1 MSQVAHTKLKMPLN
15 GRSFNQDSNDNPKT
29 SYIKE
34 LVDPEHQL
42 FHHRIQSCSYNL
54 DRHHLSR
61 VLIDNMIHHN
71 GIGISANQIGIWERA
86 FAMVRDLENNE
97 VMVCFNPRIIKSY
110 SEEVEMEEGCLSYP
124 ELFLKVKR
132 PDKIVVKYEDEDKKT
147 HKLKLQGLASRVFQH
162 EYDHMEGIDFTQ
174 RT

>member
-1 MSQVAHTKLKMPLN
+1 MITP
-15 GRSFNQDSNDNPKT
+15 RTTF
-29 SYIKE
+29 IKD
-34 LVDPEHQL
+34 LVEPEHQL
-42 FHHRIQSCSYNL
+42 FHHRINSCSYNL

-61 VLIDNMIHHN
+61 VLVDNMIHHQ

-86 FAMVRDLENNE
+86 FAMVRDIENNE
-97 VMVCFNPRIIKSY
+97 VIVCFNPRIVKSY

-124 ELFLKVKR
+124 ELFLKIKR
-132 PDKIVVKYEDEDKKT
+132 PDKIVVKYEDENKKI
-147 HKLKLQGLASRVFQH
+147 HKIKLQGLASRVFQH

>member
-1 MSQVAHTKLKMPLN
+1 MIT
-15 GRSFNQDSNDNPKT
+15 PKT

-34 LVDPEHQL
+34 LVEPEHQL

-61 VLIDNMIHHN
+61 VLIDNMIYHN

-86 FAMVRDLENNE
+86 FAMVKDIENNE

-110 SEEVEMEEGCLSYP
+110 SKEVEMEEGCLSYP

-132 PDKIVVKYEDEDKKT
+132 PDKIVVKYEDEDKNT
-147 HKLKLQGLASRVFQH
+147 HKLKLSGLTSRVFQH

>member
-1 MSQVAHTKLKMPLN
+1 MITPRAT
-15 GRSFNQDSNDNPKT
+15 F
-29 SYIKE
+29 IKE
-34 LVDPEHQL
+34 LVEPEHQL

-86 FAMVRDLENNE
+86 FAMIRDLENNE
-97 VMVCFNPRIIKSY
+97 IMVCFNPRIVKSY
-110 SEEVEMEEGCLSYP
+110 AEEVEMEEGCLSYP
-124 ELFLKVKR
+124 ELFLKIKR

-147 HKLKLQGLASRVFQH
+147 HKMKLQGLASRVFQH

>member
-1 MSQVAHTKLKMPLN
+1 MAEVSIRILMIT
-15 GRSFNQDSNDNPKT
+15 PKT

-34 LVDPEHQL
+34 LVEPEHQL
-42 FHHRIQSCSYNL
+42 FHHQIQSCSYNL

-86 FAMVRDLENNE
+86 FAMVKDIENNE
-97 VMVCFNPRIIKSY
+97 VMVCFNPRIVKSY

-132 PDKIVVKYEDEDKKT
+132 PDKIVVKYEDEDKNT
-147 HKLKLQGLASRVFQH
+147 HKMKLEGLASRVFQH

>member
-1 MSQVAHTKLKMPLN
+1 MITPRAT
-15 GRSFNQDSNDNPKT
+15 F
-29 SYIKE
+29 IKE
-34 LVDPEHQL
+34 LVEPEHQL
-42 FHHRIQSCSYNL
+42 FHHRVQSCSYNL

-61 VLIDNMIHHN
+61 VLIDNMIHHE

-97 VMVCFNPRIIKSY
+97 VMVCFNPRIVKSY
-110 SEEVEMEEGCLSYP
+110 AEEVEMEEGCLSYP
-124 ELFLKVKR
+124 ELFLKIKR

-147 HKLKLQGLASRVFQH
+147 HKMKLQGLASRVLQH

>member
-1 MSQVAHTKLKMPLN
+1 MITPRAT
-15 GRSFNQDSNDNPKT
+15 F
-29 SYIKE
+29 IKD
-34 LVDPEHQL
+34 LVKPEHQL
-42 FHHRIQSCSYNL
+42 FHHRINSCSYNL

-61 VLIDNMIHHN
+61 VLVDNMIHHQ

-124 ELFLKVKR
+124 DLFLKIKR
-132 PDKIVVKYEDEDKKT
+132 PDKIVVKYEDENKKT
-147 HKLKLQGLASRVFQH
+147 HKIKLEGLASRVFQH

>member
-1 MSQVAHTKLKMPLN
+1 MEMFSTMITP
-15 GRSFNQDSNDNPKT
+15 RTTF
-29 SYIKE
+29 IKD
-34 LVDPEHQL
+34 LVEPEHQL
-42 FHHRIQSCSYNL
+42 FHHRINSCSYNL

-86 FAMVRDLENNE
+86 FAMVKDIENNE

-124 ELFLKVKR
+124 DVFLKIKR
-132 PDKIVVKYEDEDKKT
+132 PDKIIVKYEDENKKT
-147 HKLKLQGLASRVFQH
+147 HKMKLSGLASRVFQH

-174 RT
+174 RS

>member
-1 MSQVAHTKLKMPLN
+1 MITPRAT
-15 GRSFNQDSNDNPKT
+15 F
-29 SYIKE
+29 IKE
-34 LVDPEHQL
+34 LVEPEHQL

-97 VMVCFNPRIIKSY
+97 VMVCFNPRIVKSY
-110 SEEVEMEEGCLSYP
+110 AEEVEMEEGCLSYP
-124 ELFLKVKR
+124 ELFLKIKR

-147 HKLKLQGLASRVFQH
+147 HKMKLQGLASRVFQH

>member
-1 MSQVAHTKLKMPLN
+1 MITPRAT
-15 GRSFNQDSNDNPKT
+15 F
-29 SYIKE
+29 IKE
-34 LVDPEHQL
+34 LVEPEHQL
-42 FHHRIQSCSYNL
+42 FHHRINSCSYNL

-124 ELFLKVKR
+124 ELFLKIKR

>member
-1 MSQVAHTKLKMPLN
+1 MITPRAT
-15 GRSFNQDSNDNPKT
+15 F
-29 SYIKE
+29 IKE
-34 LVDPEHQL
+34 LVEPEHQL
-42 FHHRIQSCSYNL
+42 FHHRINSCSYNL

-61 VLIDNMIHHN
+61 VLVDNMIHHQ

-97 VMVCFNPRIIKSY
+97 VMVCFNPRIVKSY

-124 ELFLKVKR
+124 ELFLKIKR
-132 PDKIVVKYEDEDKKT
+132 PDKIIVKYEDEDKKT
-147 HKLKLQGLASRVFQH
+147 HKIKLQGLASRVFQH

>member
-1 MSQVAHTKLKMPLN
+1 MAEVSIRILMITPRAT
-15 GRSFNQDSNDNPKT
+15 F
-29 SYIKE
+29 IKE
-34 LVDPEHQL
+34 LVEPEHQL

-54 DRHHLSR
+54 DRHHLSKI
-61 VLIDNMIHHN
+61 LIDNMIHHN

-86 FAMVRDLENNE
+86 FVMVRDLEHSE
-97 VMVCFNPRIIKSY
+97 IMVCFNPRIIKSY

-124 ELFLKVKR
+124 ELFLKIKR
-132 PDKIVVKYEDEDKKT
+132 PDKIVVKYEDENKKT
-147 HKLKLQGLASRVFQH
+147 HKIKLEGLASRVFQH

>member
-1 MSQVAHTKLKMPLN
+1 MITPRAT
-15 GRSFNQDSNDNPKT
+15 F
-29 SYIKE
+29 IKE
-34 LVDPEHQL
+34 LVEPEHQL

-86 FAMVRDLENNE
+86 FAMVRDIENNE
-97 VMVCFNPRIIKSY
+97 VMVCFNPRIVKSY

-124 ELFLKVKR
+124 ELFLKIKR
-132 PDKIVVKYEDEDKKT
+132 PDKIIVKYEDEDKKT

>member
-1 MSQVAHTKLKMPLN
+1 MEMFPTMITP
-15 GRSFNQDSNDNPKT
+15 RITF
-29 SYIKE
+29 IKD

-42 FHHRIQSCSYNL
+42 FHHRINSCSYNL

-61 VLIDNMIHHN
+61 VLIDNMIHHE

-97 VMVCFNPRIIKSY
+97 VMVCFNPRIVKSY

-124 ELFLKVKR
+124 ELFLKIKR

>member
-1 MSQVAHTKLKMPLN
+1 MITPRAT
-15 GRSFNQDSNDNPKT
+15 F
-29 SYIKE
+29 IKE
-34 LVDPEHQL
+34 LVEPEHQL

-97 VMVCFNPRIIKSY
+97 VMVCFNPRIVKSY

-124 ELFLKVKR
+124 ELFLKIKR
-132 PDKIVVKYEDEDKKT
+132 SDKIVVKYEDEDKKT

>member
-1 MSQVAHTKLKMPLN
+1 MAEVSIRILMITPRAT
-15 GRSFNQDSNDNPKT
+15 F
-29 SYIKE
+29 IKE
-34 LVDPEHQL
+34 LVEPEHQL

-86 FAMVRDLENNE
+86 FAMVRDIENNE

-147 HKLKLQGLASRVFQH
+147 HKMKLEGLASRVFQH

>member
-1 MSQVAHTKLKMPLN
+1 MITPRAT
-15 GRSFNQDSNDNPKT
+15 F
-29 SYIKE
+29 IKE
-34 LVDPEHQL
+34 LVEPEHQL
-42 FHHRIQSCSYNL
+42 FHHRINSCSYNL

-61 VLIDNMIHHN
+61 VLIDNMIHHE

-97 VMVCFNPRIIKSY
+97 VMVCFNPRIVKSY
-110 SEEVEMEEGCLSYP
+110 AEEVEMEEGCLSYP
-124 ELFLKVKR
+124 DLFLKIKR

>member
-1 MSQVAHTKLKMPLN
+1 MITPRAT
-15 GRSFNQDSNDNPKT
+15 F
-29 SYIKE
+29 IKE
-34 LVDPEHQL
+34 LVEPEHQL
-42 FHHRIQSCSYNL
+42 FHHQIQSCSYNL

-61 VLIDNMIHHN
+61 VLIDNMIHHE

-97 VMVCFNPRIIKSY
+97 VMVCFNPRIVKSY

-124 ELFLKVKR
+124 DLFLKIKR
-132 PDKIVVKYEDEDKKT
+132 PDKIVVKYEDENKKT
-147 HKLKLQGLASRVFQH
+147 HKMKLQGLASRVFQH

-174 RT
+174 RVK

>member
-1 MSQVAHTKLKMPLN
+1 MITPRAT
-15 GRSFNQDSNDNPKT
+15 F
-29 SYIKE
+29 IKE
-34 LVDPEHQL
+34 LVEPEHQL

-86 FAMVRDLENNE
+86 FAMVRDLEHQE

-110 SEEVEMEEGCLSYP
+110 TEEVEMEEGCLSYP
-124 ELFLKVKR
+124 ELFLKIKR

-147 HKLKLQGLASRVFQH
+147 HKIKLEGLASRVFQH
-162 EYDHMEGIDFTQ
+162 EYDHKEGIDFTQ

>member
-1 MSQVAHTKLKMPLN
+1 MIT
-15 GRSFNQDSNDNPKT
+15 PKT

-61 VLIDNMIHHN
+61 VLIDNMIHHE

-124 ELFLKVKR
+124 ELFLKIKR

>member
-1 MSQVAHTKLKMPLN
+1 MITPRAT
-15 GRSFNQDSNDNPKT
+15 F
-29 SYIKE
+29 IKE
-34 LVDPEHQL
+34 LVEPEHQL

-54 DRHHLSR
+54 DRHHLSK

-110 SEEVEMEEGCLSYP
+110 SEEIEMEEGCLSYP
-124 ELFLKVKR
+124 ELFLKIKR

-147 HKLKLQGLASRVFQH
+147 HKIKLQGLASRVFQH

>member
-1 MSQVAHTKLKMPLN
+1 MAEISIRFLMITPRAT
-15 GRSFNQDSNDNPKT
+15 F
-29 SYIKE
+29 IKE
-34 LVDPEHQL
+34 LVEPEHQL

-54 DRHHLSR
+54 NRQELSKIL
-61 VLIDNMIHHN
+61 VDNMIHHN

-124 ELFLKVKR
+124 ELFLKIKR
-132 PDKIVVKYEDEDKKT
+132 PDRIVVKYEDEDKKT
-147 HKLKLQGLASRVFQH
+147 HKMKLQGLASRVFQH

>member
-1 MSQVAHTKLKMPLN
+1 MITP
-15 GRSFNQDSNDNPKT
+15 RTTF
-29 SYIKE
+29 IKD
-34 LVDPEHQL
+34 LVEPEHQL
-42 FHHRIQSCSYNL
+42 FHHRINSCSYNL

-97 VMVCFNPRIIKSY
+97 VMVCFNPRIVKSY

-124 ELFLKVKR
+124 ELFLKIKR
-132 PDKIVVKYEDEDKKT
+132 PDKIIVKYEDEDKKT

>member
-1 MSQVAHTKLKMPLN
+1 MEMFSIMITP
-15 GRSFNQDSNDNPKT
+15 RTTF
-29 SYIKE
+29 IKE
-34 LVDPEHQL
+34 LVEPEHQL
-42 FHHRIQSCSYNL
+42 FHHRINSCSYNL

-97 VMVCFNPRIIKSY
+97 VMVCFNPRIVKSY

-124 ELFLKVKR
+124 ELFLKIKR
-132 PDKIVVKYEDEDKKT
+132 PDKIVVKYEDEDKKL
-147 HKLKLQGLASRVFQH
+147 HKIKLEGLASRVFQH

>member
-1 MSQVAHTKLKMPLN
+1 MIT
-15 GRSFNQDSNDNPKT
+15 PKT

-61 VLIDNMIHHN
+61 VLVDNMIHHQ

-124 ELFLKVKR
+124 ELFLKIKR

-147 HKLKLQGLASRVFQH
+147 HKIKLQGLASRVFQH